1 MPKGPST
8 PGTSMPARQETEDV
22 EARALAS
29 VADALD
35 AHNKSAAKRKS
46 GAGCTP
52 SDGECRRG
60 EKYTLYMEV
69 ERDVGIGRPVAD
81 RALPSY
87 AWNEE
92 LIRDHMDRVIEDISD
107 SCPESHGMSDL
118 PRPEVS
124 EGRIQR
130 RGATTN
136 HRKDKW
142 PVYLGREECFGSGNC
157 SDVGRVLAHPSKG

>member
-1 MPKGPST
+1 MTSQPATGHGLLRQIGYRLFKMPKSPNTPST
-8 PGTSMPARQETEDV
+8 STLARQEMEDV

-29 VADALD
+29 VADVFD
-35 AHNKSAAKRKS
+35 AHNKSAAKRKTR
-46 GAGCTP
+46 AGSTP

-87 AWNEE
+87 VWNEE

-107 SCPESHGMSDL
+107 
-118 PRPEVS
+118 
-124 EGRIQR
+124 I
-130 RGATTN
+130 A
-136 HRKDKW
+136 
-142 PVYLGREECFGSGNC
+142 
-157 SDVGRVLAHPSKG
+157 VLSPMACLIF

>member
-8 PGTSMPARQETEDV
+8 PGTSTLARQEMEDV

-29 VADALD
+29 VAEVLN

-46 GAGCTP
+46 GAGSTP
-52 SDGECRRG
+52 LDGECHRG
-60 EKYTLYMEV
+60 EKYALYMEV
-69 ERDVGIGRPVAD
+69 ERDVSIGRPVAD

-107 SCPESHGMSDL
+107 ITVLSLTACLIFRGQRL
-118 PRPEVS
+118 AK
-124 EGRIQR
+124 EGFGTEELQQIIERI
-130 RGATTN
+130 N
-136 HRKDKW
+136 
-142 PVYLGREECFGSGNC
+142 V
-157 SDVGRVLAHPSKG
+157 